1 MLPRTKY
8 ALAVLAALSLGACD
22 RAGDETA
29 KLDNQIAGDN
39 SDPALTSALEDQI
52 LVDPA
57 LTQQSNKNAVRPA
70 EAPVQAQYP
79 AEATKAG
86 AAEQARLSL
95 MDGNGAGCGNGPF
108 NYNMAWAK
116 RLPAELSLYPGARV
130 TEAAGNNERGCSMR
144 VVTFASADPSERIL
158 DFYRGRALNAGYSA
172 EQQRRDGDHVLA
184 GTNPRNG
191 AHYYL
196 IVTPKP
202 SGSDVALIA
211 NNGA

>member
-1 MLPRTKY
+1 MS
-8 ALAVLAALSLGACD
+8 LAAILLTLCACQGA
-22 RAGDETA
+22 DEA
-29 KLDNQIAGDN
+29 VQPDSRSNDA
-39 SDPALTSALEDQI
+39 DPAMTSALEDQI

-70 EAPVQAQYP
+70 ETPMQAQYP
-79 AEATKAG
+79 AEATG

-95 MDGNGAGCGNGPF
+95 MKGDGAGCGNGPF
-108 NYNMAWAK
+108 NYDMAWAK
-116 RLPAELSLYPGARV
+116 RLPADLALYPNARV

-158 DFYRGRALNAGYSA
+158 EFYRGRALNAGYSA
-172 EQQRRDGDHVLA
+172 EQQRREGDHVLA

-191 AHYYL
+191 GHYYL

-202 SGSDVALIA
+202 AGSEVALIA